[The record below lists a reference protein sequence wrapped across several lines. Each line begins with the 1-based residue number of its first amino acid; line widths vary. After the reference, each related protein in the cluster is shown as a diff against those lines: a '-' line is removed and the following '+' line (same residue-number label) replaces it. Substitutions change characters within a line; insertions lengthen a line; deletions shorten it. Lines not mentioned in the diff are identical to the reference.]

1 MIHAFNHLFTR
12 IFRVIMAPFDG
23 LGDFWGILF
32 LSLLSSLIVLLV
44 YRWVSSPRRIRHAK
58 DQIKASILAIRM
70 YRDFWRVTVAA
81 FLRSLGYTF
90 KYFALNLLPLL
101 LILPILV
108 PVFAQMEAR
117 YGMRPFRTGETVIVK
132 ARFATDVTDLDLVL
146 DAGDGVIAAMNPV
159 VVRALNEVDWKLL
172 VKEAGVH
179 KVRINGPGFSATKR
193 LAVGHITGAL
203 SNRRY
208 ARSNWAHFWYPV
220 EPLLKDSGPVE
231 SISIT
236 YPGKLVSFLGTRI
249 HWILHYLVLMLIL
262 VLGLRKRFGVEF

>member
-1 MIHAFNHLFTR
+1 
-12 IFRVIMAPFDG
+12 MAPFDR

-70 YRDFWRVTVAA
+70 YRDYWRVTLNS
-81 FLRSLGYTF
+81 FIRSLVYTL
-90 KYFALNLLPLL
+90 KYFLLNFAPLI

-108 PVFAQMEAR
+108 PVFAQMEVR
-117 YGMRPFRTGETVIVK
+117 YGMRPFHPGETVVVK
-132 ARFATDVTDLDLVL
+132 ARFSGDVGDMNVVL
-146 DAGDGVIAAMNPV
+146 EPGEGMTAAMNPV
-159 VVRALNEVDWKLL
+159 VVKALGEVNWKLR
-172 VKEAGVH
+172 VEKEGTH
-179 KVRINGPGFSATKR
+179 EIRLKGPDFSAAKS
-193 LAVGHITGAL
+193 LVAGQHIGAL

-208 ARSNWAHFWYPV
+208 ARSSWAHFLYPV
-220 EPLLKDSGPVE
+220 EPLIKNPGPLE
-231 SISIT
+231 SVSLR

-249 HWILHYLVLMLIL
+249 HWLIHYLVLMLIM